1 MRDTPLR
8 PPSVS
13 PDALRAVRGAGR
25 RARGPFD
32 CVVIGASAGGVEVLG
47 QILPAVPAAFDAA
60 LLIVMHLPPSSP
72 SFLVQA
78 LGSRCAL
85 PVSEP
90 DAGEPIMGGRAYVA
104 PPDYHMLVDAG
115 ATVALSIEAP
125 VRYSRPSIDVLM
137 ESAAAVYGP
146 RLLGVL
152 LSGANDDGTRGLA
165 AIRAAGGTTWAQA
178 PGTAVAPQMPEA
190 AIAAGAVDE
199 TLTPSSLAA
208 RLAAWPRLTTND
220 RYDRD

>member
-1 MRDTPLR
+1 MR
-8 PPSVS
+8 
-13 PDALRAVRGAGR
+13 DALRKPPASPMLRRTPRSVGR

-32 CVVIGASAGGVEVLG
+32 CVVIGASAGGVDVLG
-47 QILPAVPAAFDAA
+47 QILPSVPASFGAA
-60 LLIVMHLPPSSP
+60 LLIVMHLPPASP
-72 SFLVQA
+72 SFLTQA

-90 DAGEPIMGGRAYVA
+90 DAGEPLVGGHAYVA
-104 PPDYHMLVDAG
+104 PPDYHMLVDAD

-137 ESAAAVYGP
+137 ESAAAVYGT

-165 AIRAAGGTTWAQA
+165 AIRAAGGTTWAQQ
-178 PGTAVAPQMPEA
+178 PSTAVAPQMPEA
-190 AIAAGAVDE
+190 AIASGAVTE
-199 TLTPSSLAA
+199 ILSPSALAA
-208 RLAAWPRLTTND
+208 RLAAWPRLTNE
-220 RYDRD
+220 

>member
-1 MRDTPLR
+1 MRDAPR
-8 PPSVS
+8 KPPAS
-13 PDALRAVRGAGR
+13 PDLRRTPRSAGR

-32 CVVIGASAGGVEVLG
+32 CVVIGASAGGVDVLG
-47 QILPAVPAAFDAA
+47 QILPSVPASFEAA
-60 LLIVMHLPPSSP
+60 LLIVMHLPPASP
-72 SFLVQA
+72 SFLTQA

-90 DAGEPIMGGRAYVA
+90 DAGEPLVGGHAYVA
-104 PPDYHMLVDAG
+104 PPDYHMLVDAD

-137 ESAAAVYGP
+137 ESAANVYGA

-165 AIRAAGGTTWAQA
+165 AIRAAGGTTWAQL
-178 PGTAVAPQMPEA
+178 PSTAVAPQMPEA
-190 AIAAGAVDE
+190 AIAAGAVTE
-199 TLTPSSLAA
+199 ILSPSALAA
-208 RLAAWPRLTTND
+208 RLAAWPRLTNE
-220 RYDRD
+220 

>member
-1 MRDTPLR
+1 MPGTPLNR
-8 PPSVS
+8 PKPPAS
-13 PDALRAVRGAGR
+13 PDLNARRHACGAGR
-25 RARGPFD
+25 RSRGPFD
-32 CVVIGASAGGVEVLG
+32 CVVIGASAGGVDVLG
-47 QILPAVPAAFDAA
+47 QILPSVPATFDAA

-90 DAGEPIMGGRAYVA
+90 DAGEPILGGRVYVA
-104 PPDYHMLVDAG
+104 PPDYHMLVDAD

-137 ESAAAVYGP
+137 ESAAAVYGA

-165 AIRAAGGTTWAQA
+165 AIRAAGGTTWAQT
-178 PGTAVAPQMPEA
+178 PSTAVAPQMPEA
-190 AIAAGAVDE
+190 AIASGAVTE
-199 TLTPSSLAA
+199 TLTPPSLAA
-208 RLAAWPRLTTND
+208 RLAAWPRLTNE
-220 RYDRD
+220 